1 VADLPPKEFYKL
13 SEVCQYTDTQ
23 PYVLRFWESEFP
35 QLDPG
40 QRGAGSRLYSRADVD
55 LIRRIKQLLY
65 EEEYTLADARDKLE
79 EERKRPTARKAATAT
94 AEGGGHAQSASGAAH
109 EPARASSDGS
119 AILRPTVPAEPADRD
134 LVSRDRYQDA
144 IDEIDHLRLQV
155 KDAENRCR
163 RAEASATEARG
174 SAERERESRERAAEI
189 LARILDRLS

>member
-1 VADLPPKEFYKL
+1 VAELPNKDFYKL

-40 QRGAGSRLYSRADVD
+40 ARGGGSRLYSRADVD

-65 EEEYTLADARDKLE
+65 EEEYTLAGAREKLE
-79 EERKRPTARKAATAT
+79 EESR
-94 AEGGGHAQSASGAAH
+94 
-109 EPARASSDGS
+109 PARSRRAVPADPAPVAEPPVAAAPRSPSEPPAPVLPFGS
-119 AILRPTVPAEPADRD
+119 AEADVVARE
-134 LVSRDRYQDA
+134 RYQDA

-163 RAEASATEARG
+163 RAEAAVVEAHG
-174 SAERERESRERAAEI
+174 ELERERERAARAAEI
-189 LARILDRLS
+189 LERLIERLS